1 MHTVTLKPSKDK
13 SLLRR
18 HPWVYANA
26 IERVDGKPA
35 AGATVVVRAHDGR
48 FLARAAY
55 SPHSQIR
62 LRVWSF
68 DEAEPIDHA
77 FFKRRVQRAIAHRR
91 AFVSDTGA
99 VRLVFGE
106 ADGLPGL
113 IVDYYVAQHAFVDAA
128 AAPAS
133 SKDPAK
139 PAVQQHTAASHEAE
153 HGAHPALPAHADAPA
168 AGAARPEA
176 GAPRGQLVCQFMAA
190 GVEAWKDAIV
200 AALVAAT
207 GCPNVYERSDVSI
220 REKEGLAQTT
230 GVLAG
235 DAPPDTLITTEN
247 GVRYHVD
254 VRHGHKTGFY
264 VDQRDNRALV
274 AQYARERDVLNCF
287 CYTGGF
293 SLAALA
299 GGAKRVVSIDSS
311 GDALALAQRNVTAN
325 GFDAARAE
333 WLDADAF
340 KTLRRLADD
349 GERFDLIVL
358 DPPKFA
364 PSREHVERAARA
376 YKDINLSGFKLL
388 RPGGLLFTY
397 SCSGAIDMDLFQK
410 IVAGAAADA
419 RVDARILKRLGA
431 GVDHPLLSAFPEG
444 EYLKGLLLQIA

>member
-26 IERVDGKPA
+26 IDRVDGKPA
-35 AGATVVVRAHDGR
+35 PGATVIVRAHDGR

-68 DEAEPIDHA
+68 DENEPIDHA
-77 FFKRRVQRAIAHRR
+77 FFKRRVQRALAHRR
-91 AFVSDTGA
+91 AMISGTNA

-113 IVDYYVAQHAFVDAA
+113 IVDYYVAARGAAHTGDAA
-128 AAPAS
+128 AR
-133 SKDPAK
+133 
-139 PAVQQHTAASHEAE
+139 AAE
-153 HGAHPALPAHADAPA
+153 G
-168 AGAARPEA
+168 GAA
-176 GAPRGQLVCQFMAA
+176 APVAPGDGEGRGQLVCQFMAA
-190 GVEAWKDAIV
+190 GVEHWKGAIV

-220 REKEGLAQTT
+220 REKEGLEQTT

-235 DAPPDTLITTEN
+235 DAPPDTLIANEN
-247 GVRYHVD
+247 GVLYHVD
-254 VRHGHKTGFY
+254 VRNGHKTGFY
-264 VDQRDNRALV
+264 VDQRENRALV
-274 AQYARERDVLNCF
+274 AQYARDRDVLNCF

-293 SLAALA
+293 SLAALK

-311 GDALALAQRNVTAN
+311 GDALALAQRNVAAN
-325 GFDAARAE
+325 GFDAARAQ

-340 KTLRRLADD
+340 KTLRRLVDE

-364 PSREHVERAARA
+364 PTRDSVDRAARA
-376 YKDINLSGFKLL
+376 YKDINLSGLKLL

-419 RVDARILKRLGA
+419 KVDARILKRLGA
-431 GVDHPLLSAFPEG
+431 GVDHPLLTAFPEG

>member
-26 IERVDGKPA
+26 IDRVDGKPA
-35 AGATVVVRAHDGR
+35 PGATVIVRAHDGR

-68 DEAEPIDHA
+68 DENEPIDHA
-77 FFKRRVQRAIAHRR
+77 FFKRRVQRALAHRR
-91 AFVSDTGA
+91 AMISGTDA

-113 IVDYYVAQHAFVDAA
+113 IVDYYVAARGAAHTGDAA
-128 AAPAS
+128 AR
-133 SKDPAK
+133 
-139 PAVQQHTAASHEAE
+139 AAEC
-153 HGAHPALPAHADAPA
+153 
-168 AGAARPEA
+168 GAA
-176 GAPRGQLVCQFMAA
+176 APVAPGDGEGRGQLVCQFMAA
-190 GVEAWKDAIV
+190 GVEHWKGAIV

-220 REKEGLAQTT
+220 REKEGLEQTT

-235 DAPPDTLITTEN
+235 DAPPDTLIANEN
-247 GVRYHVD
+247 GVLYHVD
-254 VRHGHKTGFY
+254 VRNGHKTGFY
-264 VDQRDNRALV
+264 VDQRENRALV
-274 AQYARERDVLNCF
+274 AQYARDRDVLNCF

-293 SLAALA
+293 SLAALK

-311 GDALALAQRNVTAN
+311 GDALALAQRNVAAN
-325 GFDAARAE
+325 GFDAARAQ

-340 KTLRRLADD
+340 KTLRRLVDE

-364 PSREHVERAARA
+364 PTRDSVDRAARA
-376 YKDINLSGFKLL
+376 YKDINLSGLKLL

-419 RVDARILKRLGA
+419 KVDARILKRLGA
-431 GVDHPLLSAFPEG
+431 GVDHPLLTAFPEG

>member
-1 MHTVTLKPSKDK
+1 MNIVTLKPSKEK

-26 IERVDGKPA
+26 IDRVEGKPA
-35 AGATVVVRAHDGR
+35 LGATVVVRAHDGR

-62 LRVWSF
+62 ARVWSF
-68 DEAEPIDHA
+68 DENEPIDHA
-77 FFKRRVQRAIAHRR
+77 FFKRRVQRAVAHRE
-91 AFVSDTGA
+91 AMVSGTGA
-99 VRLVFGE
+99 VRLIFGE

-113 IVDYYVAQHAFVDAA
+113 IVDYYKEDVAEGSESA
-128 AAPAS
+128 
-133 SKDPAK
+133 
-139 PAVQQHTAASHEAE
+139 
-153 HGAHPALPAHADAPA
+153 
-168 AGAARPEA
+168 
-176 GAPRGQLVCQFMAA
+176 RGQLVCQFMAA
-190 GVEAWKDAIV
+190 GVEAWKEAIV
-200 AALVAAT
+200 AALTAAT

-220 REKEGLAQTT
+220 REKEGLEQIT
-230 GVLAG
+230 GLLAG
-235 DAPPDTLITTEN
+235 DEPPETIIANEN

-254 VRHGHKTGFY
+254 VRNGHKTGFY

-274 AQYARERDVLNCF
+274 QTYAQGRDVLNCF

-293 SLAALA
+293 SLAAMK
-299 GGAKRVVSIDSS
+299 GGAARVVSIDSS
-311 GDALALAQRNVTAN
+311 GEALATAQKNVQAN
-325 GFDAARAE
+325 GFDAARAT

-340 KTLRRLADD
+340 KTLRRLHEE
-349 GERFDLIVL
+349 GERFDLVVL

-364 PSREHVERAARA
+364 ASREHVDRAARA
-376 YKDINLSGFKLL
+376 YKDINLTGFKLL

-397 SCSGAIDMDLFQK
+397 SCSGAIDAALFQK

-431 GVDHPLLSAFPEG
+431 GVDHPLLTAFPEG

>member
-1 MHTVTLKPSKDK
+1 MNTVTLKPSKEK

-26 IERVDGKPA
+26 IDRVDGKPA
-35 AGATVVVRAHDGR
+35 AGATVIVRAHDGR

-62 LRVWSF
+62 ARVWSF
-68 DEAEPIDHA
+68 DENEPVDHA
-77 FFKRRVQRAIAHRR
+77 LFKRRVQRALAHRR
-91 AFVSDTGA
+91 AMVRDTGA
-99 VRLVFGE
+99 VRLIFGE

-113 IVDYYVAQHAFVDAA
+113 IVDHYVAADDAA
-128 AAPAS
+128 
-133 SKDPAK
+133 
-139 PAVQQHTAASHEAE
+139 
-153 HGAHPALPAHADAPA
+153 
-168 AGAARPEA
+168 
-176 GAPRGQLVCQFMAA
+176 RGQLVCQFMAA

-230 GVLAG
+230 GTLAG
-235 DAPPDTLITTEN
+235 EPPPDTLIVVEN

-274 AQYARERDVLNCF
+274 QTFAGGRDVLNCF

-293 SLAALA
+293 SLAALK
-299 GGAKRVVSIDSS
+299 GGATRVVSIDSS
-311 GDALALAQRNVTAN
+311 GDALALAQQNVAAN
-325 GFDAARAE
+325 GFDAARAS

-340 KTLRRLADD
+340 RTLRRLYDE
-349 GERFDLIVL
+349 GERFDLVVL

-364 PSREHVERAARA
+364 PSREHVDRAARA
-376 YKDINLSGFKLL
+376 YKDINLTGLRLL

-397 SCSGAIDMDLFQK
+397 SCSGAIDAELFQK

-431 GVDHPLLSAFPEG
+431 GVDHPLLTAFPEG
-444 EYLKGLLLQIA
+444 EYLKGLLLQVA

>member
-1 MHTVTLKPSKDK
+1 MNTVTLKPSKEK

-26 IERVDGKPA
+26 IDRVDGKPA
-35 AGATVVVRAHDGR
+35 AGATVLVRAHDGR

-62 LRVWSF
+62 ARVWSF
-68 DEAEPIDHA
+68 DESEPVDHA
-77 FFKRRVQRAIAHRR
+77 FFKRRVQSALAHRQSM
-91 AFVSDTGA
+91 VHNTGA
-99 VRLVFGE
+99 TRLIFGE

-113 IVDYYVAQHAFVDAA
+113 IVDYYIQDDET
-128 AAPAS
+128 
-133 SKDPAK
+133 K
-139 PAVQQHTAASHEAE
+139 
-153 HGAHPALPAHADAPA
+153 
-168 AGAARPEA
+168 
-176 GAPRGQLVCQFMAA
+176 RGQIVCQFMAA

-200 AALVAAT
+200 QALIGAT

-220 REKEGLAQTT
+220 REKEGLEQTV

-235 DAPPDTLITTEN
+235 DAPPETLIASEN

-254 VRHGHKTGFY
+254 VRNGHKTGFY

-274 AQYARERDVLNCF
+274 QELAKERDVLNCF

-293 SLAALA
+293 SLAALK

-311 GDALALAQRNVTAN
+311 GEALALAQANVTAN
-325 GFDAARAE
+325 GFDAERAT

-340 KTLRRLADD
+340 KTLRRLYDD

-364 PSREHVERAARA
+364 PSREHVDRAARA
-376 YKDINLSGFKLL
+376 YKDINLTGLKLL

-397 SCSGAIDMDLFQK
+397 SCSGAIDAELFQK

-431 GVDHPLLSAFPEG
+431 GVDHPLLTAFPEG

>member
-26 IERVDGKPA
+26 IDRVDGKPA
-35 AGATVVVRAHDGR
+35 PGATVIVRAHDGR

-68 DEAEPIDHA
+68 DENEPIDHA
-77 FFKRRVQRAIAHRR
+77 FFKRRVQRALAHRR
-91 AFVSDTGA
+91 AMISGTDA

-113 IVDYYVAQHAFVDAA
+113 IVDYYVAARGAAHTGDAA
-128 AAPAS
+128 AR
-133 SKDPAK
+133 
-139 PAVQQHTAASHEAE
+139 AAE
-153 HGAHPALPAHADAPA
+153 G
-168 AGAARPEA
+168 GAA
-176 GAPRGQLVCQFMAA
+176 APVAPGDGEGRGQLVCQFMAA
-190 GVEAWKDAIV
+190 GVEHWKGAIV

-220 REKEGLAQTT
+220 REKEGLEQTT

-235 DAPPDTLITTEN
+235 DAPPDTLIANEN
-247 GVRYHVD
+247 GVLYHVD
-254 VRHGHKTGFY
+254 VRNGHKTGFY
-264 VDQRDNRALV
+264 VDQRENRALV
-274 AQYARERDVLNCF
+274 AQYARDRDVLNCF

-293 SLAALA
+293 SLAALK

-311 GDALALAQRNVTAN
+311 GDALALARRNVAAN
-325 GFDAARAE
+325 GFDAARAQ

-340 KTLRRLADD
+340 KTLRRLVDE

-364 PSREHVERAARA
+364 PTRDSVDRAARA
-376 YKDINLSGFKLL
+376 YKDINLSGLKLL

-419 RVDARILKRLGA
+419 KVDARILKRLGA
-431 GVDHPLLSAFPEG
+431 GVDHPLLTAFPEG

>member
-1 MHTVTLKPSKDK
+1 MQTVTLKPSKDK

-18 HPWVYANA
+18 HPWIYTNA
-26 IERVDGKPA
+26 IDRVDGKPA
-35 AGATVVVRAHDGR
+35 PGATVIVRAHDGR
-48 FLARAAY
+48 FLARGAY

-62 LRVWSF
+62 VRVWSF
-68 DEAEPIDHA
+68 DENEPIDHA
-77 FFKRRVQRAIAHRR
+77 FFKRRVQRAVAHRNTM
-91 AFVSDTGA
+91 VSGTGA

-113 IVDYYVAQHAFVDAA
+113 IVDHYVED
-128 AAPAS
+128 S
-133 SKDPAK
+133 G
-139 PAVQQHTAASHEAE
+139 AAS
-153 HGAHPALPAHADAPA
+153 
-168 AGAARPEA
+168 
-176 GAPRGQLVCQFMAA
+176 PRGQLVCQFMAA

-200 AALVAAT
+200 AALVGAT
-207 GCPNVYERSDVSI
+207 GCPNAYERSDVSI
-220 REKEGLAQTT
+220 REKEGLEQTT

-235 DAPPDTLITTEN
+235 DPPPATLITNEN

-254 VRHGHKTGFY
+254 VPNGHKTGFY

-274 AQYARERDVLNCF
+274 TQYANGRDVLNCF

-293 SLAALA
+293 SLAALK
-299 GGAKRVVSIDSS
+299 GGAARVVSIDSS
-311 GDALALAQRNVTAN
+311 GDALALAQQNVVAN
-325 GFDAARAE
+325 GFDPARAS

-340 KTLRRLADD
+340 KTLRRLVDEGD
-349 GERFDLIVL
+349 RFDLIVL

-364 PSREHVERAARA
+364 PTRDSVDRAARA

-419 RVDARILKRLGA
+419 KVDARILKRLGA

-444 EYLKGLLLQIA
+444 EYLKGLLLQIV

>member
-1 MHTVTLKPSKDK
+1 MNTVTLKPSKEK

-26 IERVDGKPA
+26 IDRVEGKPA
-35 AGATVVVRAHDGR
+35 SGATVVVRAHDGR

-68 DEAEPIDHA
+68 DESEPVDHA
-77 FFKRRVQRAIAHRR
+77 FFKRRVQRAFAHRQ
-91 AFVSDTGA
+91 AFVRDTGA

-113 IVDYYVAQHAFVDAA
+113 IVDHYVED
-128 AAPAS
+128 
-133 SKDPAK
+133 
-139 PAVQQHTAASHEAE
+139 
-153 HGAHPALPAHADAPA
+153 GA
-168 AGAARPEA
+168 AG
-176 GAPRGQLVCQFMAA
+176 RGQLVCQFMAA
-190 GVEAWKDAIV
+190 GVEAWKEAIV
-200 AALVAAT
+200 AALVGAT

-220 REKEGLAQTT
+220 REKEGLEQTT

-235 DAPPDTLITTEN
+235 EAPPETLIVREN

-254 VRHGHKTGFY
+254 VRNGHKTGFY
-264 VDQRDNRALV
+264 VDQRENRALV
-274 AQYARERDVLNCF
+274 QAHAAGRDVLNCF

-293 SLAALA
+293 SLAALG
-299 GGAKRVVSIDSS
+299 GGAERVVSIDSS
-311 GDALALAQRNVTAN
+311 GEALALARANVEAN
-325 GFDAARAE
+325 GFDAARAQ

-340 KTLRRLADD
+340 RTLRSLVDEGD
-349 GERFDLIVL
+349 RFDLVVL

-364 PSREHVERAARA
+364 PAREHVDRAARA
-376 YKDINLSGFKLL
+376 YKDINLSGFRLL

-397 SCSGAIDMDLFQK
+397 SCSGAIDADLFQK

-431 GVDHPLLSAFPEG
+431 GVDHPLLAAFPEG
-444 EYLKGLLLQIA
+444 EYLKGLLLQIV

>member
-1 MHTVTLKPSKDK
+1 MNTVTLKPSKEK

-26 IERVDGKPA
+26 IDRVEGKPA
-35 AGATVVVRAHDGR
+35 SGATVVVRAHDGR

-68 DEAEPIDHA
+68 DESEPVDHA
-77 FFKRRVQRAIAHRR
+77 FFKRRVQRAFAHRQ
-91 AFVSDTGA
+91 AFVRDTGA

-113 IVDYYVAQHAFVDAA
+113 IVDHYVEDR
-128 AAPAS
+128 
-133 SKDPAK
+133 
-139 PAVQQHTAASHEAE
+139 
-153 HGAHPALPAHADAPA
+153 A
-168 AGAARPEA
+168 AG
-176 GAPRGQLVCQFMAA
+176 RGQLVCQFMAA
-190 GVEAWKDAIV
+190 GVEAWKEAIV
-200 AALVAAT
+200 AALVGAT

-220 REKEGLAQTT
+220 REKEGLEQTT

-235 DAPPDTLITTEN
+235 EAPPETLIVREN

-254 VRHGHKTGFY
+254 VRNGHKTGFY
-264 VDQRDNRALV
+264 VDQRENRALV
-274 AQYARERDVLNCF
+274 QAHAARRDVLNCF

-293 SLAALA
+293 SLAALG
-299 GGAKRVVSIDSS
+299 GGAERVVSIDSS
-311 GDALALAQRNVTAN
+311 GEALALARANVEAN
-325 GFDAARAE
+325 GFDAARAQ

-340 KTLRRLADD
+340 RTLRSLVDEGD
-349 GERFDLIVL
+349 RFDLVVL

-364 PSREHVERAARA
+364 PAREHVDRAARA
-376 YKDINLSGFKLL
+376 YKDINLSGFRLL

-397 SCSGAIDMDLFQK
+397 SCSGAIDADLFQK

-431 GVDHPLLSAFPEG
+431 GVDHPLLAAFPEG
-444 EYLKGLLLQIA
+444 EYLKGLLLQIV

>member
-1 MHTVTLKPSKDK
+1 MNTVTLKPSKEK

-26 IERVDGKPA
+26 IDRIDGKPA
-35 AGATVVVRAHDGR
+35 PGATVVVRAHDGR

-55 SPHSQIR
+55 SPQSQIR
-62 LRVWSF
+62 VRVWSF

-77 FFKRRVQRAIAHRR
+77 FFKRRVQRALAHRQ
-91 AFVSDTGA
+91 ALVQGTGA
-99 VRLVFGE
+99 VRLIFGE

-113 IVDYYVAQHAFVDAA
+113 VVDYYVTDAA
-128 AAPAS
+128 E
-133 SKDPAK
+133 K
-139 PAVQQHTAASHEAE
+139 
-153 HGAHPALPAHADAPA
+153 
-168 AGAARPEA
+168 
-176 GAPRGQLVCQFMAA
+176 RGQLVCQFMAA
-190 GVEAWKDAIV
+190 GVEAWKEAIV
-200 AALVAAT
+200 AALTGAT

-235 DAPPDTLITTEN
+235 DPPPDTLITNEN

-254 VRHGHKTGFY
+254 VRSGHKTGFY

-274 AQYARERDVLNCF
+274 QAYAAGRDVLNCF

-293 SLAALA
+293 SLAALK

-311 GDALALAQRNVTAN
+311 GEALALAQQNVAAN
-325 GFDAARAE
+325 DFDASRAE

-340 KTLRRLADD
+340 KTLRRLYDD
-349 GERFDLIVL
+349 GERFDLVVL

-364 PSREHVERAARA
+364 PSREHVDRAARA
-376 YKDINLSGFKLL
+376 YKDINLTGFKLL

-397 SCSGAIDMDLFQK
+397 SCSGAIDSDLFQK

-431 GVDHPLLSAFPEG
+431 GVDHPLLTAFPEG

>member
-1 MHTVTLKPSKDK
+1 MNIVTLKPSKEK

-26 IERVDGKPA
+26 IDRVEGKPA
-35 AGATVVVRAHDGR
+35 AGATVIVRAHDGR

-62 LRVWSF
+62 VRVWSF
-68 DEAEPIDHA
+68 DENEPIDHA
-77 FFKRRVQRAIAHRR
+77 FFKRRVQRAVAHRQ
-91 AFVSDTGA
+91 AMVTGTGA
-99 VRLVFGE
+99 VRLIFGE

-113 IVDYYVAQHAFVDAA
+113 IVDHYVED
-128 AAPAS
+128 
-133 SKDPAK
+133 
-139 PAVQQHTAASHEAE
+139 
-153 HGAHPALPAHADAPA
+153 GAN
-168 AGAARPEA
+168 G
-176 GAPRGQLVCQFMAA
+176 RGQLVCQFMAA
-190 GVEAWKDAIV
+190 GVEAWKEAIV
-200 AALVAAT
+200 AALTGAT

-220 REKEGLAQTT
+220 REKEGLEQIT
-230 GVLAG
+230 GLLAG
-235 DAPPDTLITTEN
+235 DEPPATIVTSEN

-254 VRHGHKTGFY
+254 VRNGHKTGFY

-274 AQYARERDVLNCF
+274 QTFAREREVLNCF

-293 SLAALA
+293 SLAAMK

-311 GDALALAQRNVTAN
+311 GDALATAQKNVEAN
-325 GFDAARAE
+325 GFDAARAA

-340 KTLRRLADD
+340 KTLRRLHDE
-349 GERFDLIVL
+349 GERFDLVVL

-364 PSREHVERAARA
+364 ASREHVDRAARA
-376 YKDINLSGFKLL
+376 YKDINLTGFKLL

-397 SCSGAIDMDLFQK
+397 SCSGAIDADLFQK

-419 RVDARILKRLGA
+419 KVDARILKRLGA
-431 GVDHPLLSAFPEG
+431 GVDHPLLTAFPEG

>member
-1 MHTVTLKPSKDK
+1 MNTVTLKPSKEK

-35 AGATVVVRAHDGR
+35 PGATVLVRCHDGR

-62 LRVWSF
+62 ARVWSF

-77 FFKRRVQRAIAHRR
+77 FFKRRVQRAVAHRR
-91 AFVSDTGA
+91 AMVRDTGA

-113 IVDYYVAQHAFVDAA
+113 IVDHYVADAQGQR
-128 AAPAS
+128 
-133 SKDPAK
+133 D
-139 PAVQQHTAASHEAE
+139 
-153 HGAHPALPAHADAPA
+153 
-168 AGAARPEA
+168 
-176 GAPRGQLVCQFMAA
+176 QLVCQFMAA

-235 DAPPDTLITTEN
+235 EPPSDPLIAVEN

-274 AQYARERDVLNCF
+274 QSLAQDRAVLNCF

-293 SLAALA
+293 SLAALK
-299 GGAKRVVSIDSS
+299 GGATRVVSIDSS
-311 GDALALAQRNVTAN
+311 GEALALAQRNVEAN
-325 GFDAARAE
+325 GFDPARAS

-340 KTLRRLADD
+340 RTLRRLYDD
-349 GERFDLIVL
+349 GERFDLVVL

-376 YKDINLSGFKLL
+376 YKDINLNGLKLL

-397 SCSGAIDMDLFQK
+397 SCSGAIDAALFQK

-419 RVDARILKRLGA
+419 GVDARILRRLGA

>member
-26 IERVDGKPA
+26 IDRVDGKPA
-35 AGATVVVRAHDGR
+35 PGATVIVRAHDGR

-68 DEAEPIDHA
+68 DENEPIDHA
-77 FFKRRVQRAIAHRR
+77 FFKRRVQRALAHRR
-91 AFVSDTGA
+91 AMISGTDA

-113 IVDYYVAQHAFVDAA
+113 IVDYYVAARGAAHTGDAA
-128 AAPAS
+128 AR
-133 SKDPAK
+133 
-139 PAVQQHTAASHEAE
+139 AAE
-153 HGAHPALPAHADAPA
+153 G
-168 AGAARPEA
+168 GAA
-176 GAPRGQLVCQFMAA
+176 APVAPGDGEGRGQLVCQFMAA
-190 GVEAWKDAIV
+190 GVEHWKGAIV

-220 REKEGLAQTT
+220 REKEGLEQTT

-235 DAPPDTLITTEN
+235 DAPPDTLIANEN
-247 GVRYHVD
+247 GVLYHVD
-254 VRHGHKTGFY
+254 VRNGHKTGFY
-264 VDQRDNRALV
+264 VDQRENRALV
-274 AQYARERDVLNCF
+274 AQYARDRDVLNCF

-293 SLAALA
+293 SLAALK

-311 GDALALAQRNVTAN
+311 GDALALAQRNVAAN
-325 GFDAARAE
+325 GFAAARAQ

-340 KTLRRLADD
+340 KTLRRLVDE

-364 PSREHVERAARA
+364 PTRDSVDRAARA
-376 YKDINLSGFKLL
+376 YKDINLSGLKLL

-419 RVDARILKRLGA
+419 KVDARILKRLGA
-431 GVDHPLLSAFPEG
+431 GVDHPLLTAFPEG

>member
-1 MHTVTLKPSKDK
+1 VL
-13 SLLRR
+13 
-18 HPWVYANA
+18 
-26 IERVDGKPA
+26 
-35 AGATVVVRAHDGR
+35 VRSHDGR

-62 LRVWSF
+62 ARVWSF

-77 FFKRRVQRAIAHRR
+77 FFKRRVQRAIEHRQ
-91 AFVSDTGA
+91 AMVHNTGA
-99 VRLVFGE
+99 VRLIFGE

-113 IVDYYVAQHAFVDAA
+113 IVDHYVANDAGQR
-128 AAPAS
+128 S
-133 SKDPAK
+133 
-139 PAVQQHTAASHEAE
+139 
-153 HGAHPALPAHADAPA
+153 
-168 AGAARPEA
+168 
-176 GAPRGQLVCQFMAA
+176 QLVCQFMAA
-190 GVEAWKDAIV
+190 GVEAWKEAIV
-200 AALVAAT
+200 AALTAAT

-220 REKEGLAQTT
+220 REKEGLEQIT

-235 DAPPDTLITTEN
+235 EPPSDPLIASEN

-254 VRHGHKTGFY
+254 VRNGHKTGFY

-274 AQYARERDVLNCF
+274 QQLAQDRDVLNCF

-293 SLAALA
+293 SLAALK
-299 GGAKRVVSIDSS
+299 GGARQVVSIDSS
-311 GDALALAQRNVTAN
+311 GEALALAQQNVAAN
-325 GFDAARAE
+325 GFDASRAT

-340 KTLRRLADD
+340 KTLRRLHEE

-364 PSREHVERAARA
+364 PSREHVDRAARA
-376 YKDINLSGFKLL
+376 YKDINLTGLKLL

-397 SCSGAIDMDLFQK
+397 SCSGAIDAELFQK

-431 GVDHPLLSAFPEG
+431 GVDHPLLTAFPEG

>member
-1 MHTVTLKPSKDK
+1 MQTVTLKPSKDK

-18 HPWVYANA
+18 HPWIYANA
-26 IERVDGKPA
+26 IDRVDGKPA
-35 AGATVVVRAHDGR
+35 PGATVIVRAHDGR
-48 FLARAAY
+48 FLARGAY

-62 LRVWSF
+62 VRVWSF
-68 DEAEPIDHA
+68 DENEPIDHA
-77 FFKRRVQRAIAHRR
+77 FFKRRVQRAVAHRNTM
-91 AFVSDTGA
+91 VSGTGA

-113 IVDYYVAQHAFVDAA
+113 IVDHYVED
-128 AAPAS
+128 S
-133 SKDPAK
+133 G
-139 PAVQQHTAASHEAE
+139 AAS
-153 HGAHPALPAHADAPA
+153 
-168 AGAARPEA
+168 
-176 GAPRGQLVCQFMAA
+176 PRGQLVCQFMAA

-200 AALVAAT
+200 AALVGAT

-220 REKEGLAQTT
+220 REKEGLEQTT

-235 DAPPDTLITTEN
+235 DPPPATLITNEN

-254 VRHGHKTGFY
+254 VPNGHKTGFY

-274 AQYARERDVLNCF
+274 TQYANGRDVLNCF

-293 SLAALA
+293 SLAALK
-299 GGAKRVVSIDSS
+299 GGAARVVSIDSS
-311 GDALALAQRNVTAN
+311 GDALALAQQNVVAN
-325 GFDAARAE
+325 GFDPARAS

-340 KTLRRLADD
+340 KTLRRLVDEGD
-349 GERFDLIVL
+349 RFDLVVL

-364 PSREHVERAARA
+364 PTRDSVDRAARA

-419 RVDARILKRLGA
+419 KVDARILKRLGA

-444 EYLKGLLLQIA
+444 EYLKGLLLQIV

>member
-1 MHTVTLKPSKDK
+1 MNIVTLKPSKEK

-26 IERVDGKPA
+26 IDRVEGKPA
-35 AGATVVVRAHDGR
+35 SGATVIVRAHDGR

-62 LRVWSF
+62 ARVWSF
-68 DEAEPIDHA
+68 DENEPIDHA
-77 FFKRRVQRAIAHRR
+77 FFKRRVQRALAHRQAMVR
-91 AFVSDTGA
+91 DTGA
-99 VRLVFGE
+99 VRLIFGE

-113 IVDYYVAQHAFVDAA
+113 IVDWYTEDVAQN
-128 AAPAS
+128 
-133 SKDPAK
+133 
-139 PAVQQHTAASHEAE
+139 
-153 HGAHPALPAHADAPA
+153 
-168 AGAARPEA
+168 
-176 GAPRGQLVCQFMAA
+176 PRGQLVCQFMAA
-190 GVEAWKDAIV
+190 GVEAWKEAIV
-200 AALVAAT
+200 NALTSAT

-220 REKEGLAQTT
+220 RDKEGLEQIT
-230 GVLAG
+230 GLLAG
-235 DAPPDTLITTEN
+235 DEPPETIIANEN

-254 VRHGHKTGFY
+254 VRNGHKTGFY

-274 AQYARERDVLNCF
+274 QTCAQDRDVLNCF

-293 SLAALA
+293 SLAAMK

-311 GDALALAQRNVTAN
+311 GEALNTAQKNVQAN
-325 GFDAARAE
+325 GFDAGRAT

-340 KTLRRLADD
+340 KTLRRLHEE
-349 GERFDLIVL
+349 GERFDLVVL

-364 PSREHVERAARA
+364 ASREHVDRAARA
-376 YKDINLSGFKLL
+376 YKDINLTGFKLL

-397 SCSGAIDMDLFQK
+397 SCSGAIDAELFQK

-419 RVDARILKRLGA
+419 KVDARIIKRLGA
-431 GVDHPLLSAFPEG
+431 GVDHPLLTAFPEG

>member
-1 MHTVTLKPSKDK
+1 MNTVTLKPSKEK

-26 IERVDGKPA
+26 IEHVEGKPA
-35 AGATVVVRAHDGR
+35 LGATVIVRAHDGR

-77 FFKRRVQRAIAHRR
+77 FFKRRVQRAVAHRR
-91 AFVSDTGA
+91 AFVRDTGA

-113 IVDYYVAQHAFVDAA
+113 IVDHYVEDRNG
-128 AAPAS
+128 
-133 SKDPAK
+133 
-139 PAVQQHTAASHEAE
+139 EE
-153 HGAHPALPAHADAPA
+153 G
-168 AGAARPEA
+168 
-176 GAPRGQLVCQFMAA
+176 RGQLVCQFMAA
-190 GVEAWKDAIV
+190 GVEAWKEAIV
-200 AALVAAT
+200 AALTQAT

-220 REKEGLAQTT
+220 REKEGLEQTT
-230 GVLAG
+230 GLLAG
-235 DAPPDTLITTEN
+235 DAPPDTLITREN

-254 VRHGHKTGFY
+254 VRTGHKTGFY

-274 AQYARERDVLNCF
+274 QAYAAGRDVLNCF

-293 SLAALA
+293 SLAALG
-299 GGAKRVVSIDSS
+299 GGAARVVSIDSS
-311 GDALALAQRNVTAN
+311 GEALALARQNVQAN
-325 GFDAARAE
+325 GFDAERAA

-340 KTLRRLADD
+340 RTLRRLVEE
-349 GERFDLIVL
+349 GERFDLVVL

-364 PSREHVERAARA
+364 PAREHVDRAARA
-376 YKDINLSGFKLL
+376 YKDINLSGFRLL

-397 SCSGAIDMDLFQK
+397 SCSGAIDADLFQK

-431 GVDHPLLSAFPEG
+431 GLDHPLLAAFPEG
-444 EYLKGLLLQIA
+444 EYLKGLLLQIV

>member
-1 MHTVTLKPSKDK
+1 MNIVTLKPSKEK

-35 AGATVVVRAHDGR
+35 SGATVIVRAHDGR

-62 LRVWSF
+62 VRVWSF
-68 DEAEPIDHA
+68 DENEPIDHA
-77 FFKRRVQRAIAHRR
+77 FFKRRVQRALAHRQ
-91 AFVSDTGA
+91 AMVKNTGA
-99 VRLVFGE
+99 VRLIFGE

-113 IVDYYVAQHAFVDAA
+113 IVDWYTEDAQN
-128 AAPAS
+128 
-133 SKDPAK
+133 
-139 PAVQQHTAASHEAE
+139 
-153 HGAHPALPAHADAPA
+153 
-168 AGAARPEA
+168 
-176 GAPRGQLVCQFMAA
+176 PRGQLVCQFMAA
-190 GVEAWKDAIV
+190 GVEAWKEAIV
-200 AALVAAT
+200 AALTSAT

-220 REKEGLAQTT
+220 REKEGLEQIT
-230 GVLAG
+230 GLLAG
-235 DAPPDTLITTEN
+235 DEPPATIIASEN

-254 VRHGHKTGFY
+254 VRNGHKTGFY

-274 AQYARERDVLNCF
+274 QTYAEGRDVLNCF

-293 SLAALA
+293 SLAAMK

-311 GDALALAQRNVTAN
+311 GEALNTAQKNVEAN
-325 GFDAARAE
+325 GFDAERAT

-340 KTLRRLADD
+340 KTLRRLHEE
-349 GERFDLIVL
+349 GERFDLVVL

-364 PSREHVERAARA
+364 ASREHVDRAARA
-376 YKDINLSGFKLL
+376 YKDINLTGFKLL

-397 SCSGAIDMDLFQK
+397 SCSGAIDAELFQK

-419 RVDARILKRLGA
+419 KVDARIIKRLGA
-431 GVDHPLLSAFPEG
+431 GVDHPLLTAFPEG

>member
-1 MHTVTLKPSKDK
+1 MNTVTLKPSKEK

-35 AGATVVVRAHDGR
+35 AGATVLVRAHDGR

-62 LRVWSF
+62 ARVWSF
-68 DEAEPIDHA
+68 DESEPVDHA
-77 FFKRRVQRAIAHRR
+77 FFKRRVQRALEHRQTM
-91 AFVSDTGA
+91 VHNTGA
-99 VRLVFGE
+99 TRLIFGE

-113 IVDYYVAQHAFVDAA
+113 IVDYYIQDDAT
-128 AAPAS
+128 
-133 SKDPAK
+133 K
-139 PAVQQHTAASHEAE
+139 
-153 HGAHPALPAHADAPA
+153 
-168 AGAARPEA
+168 
-176 GAPRGQLVCQFMAA
+176 RGQLVCQFMAA

-200 AALVAAT
+200 QALMGAT

-220 REKEGLAQTT
+220 REKEGLDQTV

-235 DAPPDTLITTEN
+235 DAPPETLIASEN

-254 VRHGHKTGFY
+254 VRDGHKTGFY

-274 AQYARERDVLNCF
+274 QELSKDRDVLNCF

-293 SLAALA
+293 SLAALK
-299 GGAKRVVSIDSS
+299 GGARRVVSIDSS
-311 GDALALAQRNVTAN
+311 GEALALAQQNVTAN
-325 GFDAARAE
+325 GFEPARAT

-340 KTLRRLADD
+340 KTLRRLYEE

-364 PSREHVERAARA
+364 PSREHVDRAARA
-376 YKDINLSGFKLL
+376 YKDINLTGLKLL

-397 SCSGAIDMDLFQK
+397 SCSGAIDAELFQK

-419 RVDARILKRLGA
+419 RVDARILRRLGA
-431 GVDHPLLSAFPEG
+431 GVDHPLLTAFPEG

>member
-1 MHTVTLKPSKDK
+1 MITVTLKPSKEK
-13 SLLRR
+13 TLLRR

-26 IERVDGKPA
+26 IDRVDGQPA
-35 AGATVVVRAHDGR
+35 SGATVIVRAHDGR

-62 LRVWSF
+62 ARVWSF
-68 DEAEPIDHA
+68 DEAEPVDHA
-77 FFKRRVQRAIAHRR
+77 FFKRRVQRALAHRK
-91 AFVSDTGA
+91 AMVHNTGA
-99 VRLVFGE
+99 VRLIFGE

-113 IVDYYVAQHAFVDAA
+113 IVDYYIADDA
-128 AAPAS
+128 
-133 SKDPAK
+133 
-139 PAVQQHTAASHEAE
+139 T
-153 HGAHPALPAHADAPA
+153 
-168 AGAARPEA
+168 R
-176 GAPRGQLVCQFMAA
+176 RGQIVCQFMAA
-190 GVEAWKDAIV
+190 GVEAWKEAIV
-200 AALVAAT
+200 AALTGAT

-220 REKEGLAQTT
+220 REKEGLEQTT

-235 DAPPDTLITTEN
+235 DAPPATLIASEN

-254 VRHGHKTGFY
+254 VPNGHKTGFY

-274 AQYARERDVLNCF
+274 QEVAQDRDVLNCF

-293 SLAALA
+293 SLAALK

-311 GDALALAQRNVTAN
+311 GDALALAQQNVAAN
-325 GFDAARAE
+325 GFDAARAT

-340 KTLRRLADD
+340 KTLRRLYDE

-364 PSREHVERAARA
+364 PSREHVDRAARA
-376 YKDINLSGFKLL
+376 YKDINLTGLKLL

-397 SCSGAIDMDLFQK
+397 SCSGAIDAELFQK
-410 IVAGAAADA
+410 IVAGAASDA
-419 RVDARILKRLGA
+419 KVDARILKRLGA
-431 GVDHPLLSAFPEG
+431 GVDHPLLTAFPEG

>member
-1 MHTVTLKPSKDK
+1 MNIVTLKPSKEK

-26 IERVDGKPA
+26 IERVEGKPA
-35 AGATVVVRAHDGR
+35 SGATVIVRAHDGR

-62 LRVWSF
+62 ARVWSF
-68 DEAEPIDHA
+68 DENEPIDHA
-77 FFKRRVQRAIAHRR
+77 FFKRRVQRALAHRQAMVR
-91 AFVSDTGA
+91 DTGA
-99 VRLVFGE
+99 VRLIFGE

-113 IVDYYVAQHAFVDAA
+113 IVDWYTEDVAQNA
-128 AAPAS
+128 
-133 SKDPAK
+133 
-139 PAVQQHTAASHEAE
+139 
-153 HGAHPALPAHADAPA
+153 
-168 AGAARPEA
+168 
-176 GAPRGQLVCQFMAA
+176 RGQLVCQFMAA

-200 AALVAAT
+200 NALTSVT

-220 REKEGLAQTT
+220 RDKEGLEQIT
-230 GVLAG
+230 GLLAG
-235 DAPPDTLITTEN
+235 DEPPETIIASEN

-254 VRHGHKTGFY
+254 VRNGHKTGFY

-274 AQYARERDVLNCF
+274 QTWAQDRDVLNCF

-293 SLAALA
+293 SLAAMK

-311 GDALALAQRNVTAN
+311 GEALNTAQKNVQAN
-325 GFDAARAE
+325 GFDADRAT

-340 KTLRRLADD
+340 KTLRRLHEE
-349 GERFDLIVL
+349 GERFDLVVL

-364 PSREHVERAARA
+364 ASREHVDRAARA
-376 YKDINLSGFKLL
+376 YKDINLTGFKLL

-397 SCSGAIDMDLFQK
+397 SCSGAIDAELFQK

-419 RVDARILKRLGA
+419 KVDARIVKRLGA
-431 GVDHPLLSAFPEG
+431 GVDHPLLTAFPEG